1 MALRI
6 FIITCIPWILYI
18 RFLFS
23 VCTYVAQTPRG
34 SELCV
39 CCCVPSSLFLC
50 LSETVAVSV
59 CGRGESKFF
68 HGSSQP
74 SAHSAAKWV
83 TVYPLPQL
91 RVLMCETVYVEK
103 LWICVRICVCVC
115 VSANT
120 AVRALCI
127 FTLSFSVS
135 LCHAHGFVNCHH
147 CKKKKKREMF
157 VGLWRTKVLNKIF
170 THNETYE

>member
-1 MALRI
+1 M
-6 FIITCIPWILYI
+6 
-18 RFLFS
+18 
-23 VCTYVAQTPRG
+23 YVAQTPRG

-103 LWICVRICVCVC
+103 VWICVRICVC

-147 CKKKKKREMF
+147 CKKKKKERESEDY
-157 VGLWRTKVLNKIF
+157 GAEKLDEIIF
-170 THNETYE
+170 THNQTYE